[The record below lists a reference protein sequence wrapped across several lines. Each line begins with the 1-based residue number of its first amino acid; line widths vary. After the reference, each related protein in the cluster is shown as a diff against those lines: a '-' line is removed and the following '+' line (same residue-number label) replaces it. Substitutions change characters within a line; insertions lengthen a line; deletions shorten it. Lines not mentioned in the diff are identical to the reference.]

1 MSVDILY
8 HESGTI
14 IDDALLQDT
23 IMGQHRLAYCSDGGG
38 IQASGKRM
46 PFSSLT
52 CLSWFVI
59 TLKRYSL
66 PLEL

>member
-1 MSVDILY
+1 MSVVTLY

-14 IDDALLQDT
+14 IDNAWLQDT
-23 IMGQHRLAYCSDGGG
+23 ILGQHRLAYCSDGGG
-38 IQASGKRM
+38 IQESGKRM
-46 PFSSLT
+46 PFSFLT

-66 PLEL
+66 LLEL